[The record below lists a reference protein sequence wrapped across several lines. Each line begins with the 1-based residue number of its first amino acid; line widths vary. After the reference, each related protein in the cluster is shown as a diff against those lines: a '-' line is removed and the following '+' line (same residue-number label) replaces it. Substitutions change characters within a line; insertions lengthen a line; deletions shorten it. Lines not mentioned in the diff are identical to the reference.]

1 MVFGSFFDGIYIV
14 RLSSSTMKPNGNLVK
29 IASRN
34 DGHNAIEGPCI
45 WNGGNGYFYF
55 FASFDKCC
63 SGINSTYSIRY
74 GRSKSITGPYLD
86 KNGRSFLDDGG
97 SILAYSV

>member
-1 MVFGSFFDGIYIV
+1 MTDIILLKGPVFRMVEMVF
-14 RLSSSTMKPNGNLVK
+14 
-29 IASRN
+29 
-34 DGHNAIEGPCI
+34 
-45 WNGGNGYFYF
+45 FYF